1 MLDAYIIN
9 DIKRREEERRRQEDL
24 NRPRL
29 HIEIDDPR
37 RRDEGSRRDEYDEP
51 EEEDAIIKIDF

>member
-37 RRDEGSRRDEYDEP
+37 RRDEESRRDEYDEP